1 MALTKESSGQAPR
14 PRDRKRDR
22 DHKQGALEE
31 AHGNGRVRIQRLVN
45 PRSAGGAQGARSVRT
60 QTRNP
65 RGQARSPQTFRGET
79 CAASLSQQGQDLF
92 RPRSD
97 ETGGNP
103 WGTHPGSSPHP
114 VRVGTPGTQTFP
126 GRPGP
131 KSERPARERRPSL
144 RPRVPAVPHVPE
156 QLHAPESPHVPGEPD
171 PRPRPRTAPRPV
183 RAPGRDPA
191 RVVPRP
197 PRVPRH
203 AAPAPRVPATT
214 RSRPPRE
221 WGSDAPARSGV
232 TPVPGRAAISG
243 CRVPEVPAACP
254 VPIRR

>member
-45 PRSAGGAQGARSVRT
+45 PRSASGAQGARSVRT

-126 GRPGP
+126 
-131 KSERPARERRPSL
+131 RPSGPQI
-144 RPRVPAVPHVPE
+144 RNVPPGSGAQACGSASRRYPTSRSNFTPRSHPTSRGNQAHVQGLG
-156 QLHAPESPHVPGEPD
+156 QLHAPSGRPAGTPPGWFRAHPGFHGTP
-171 PRPRPRTAPRPV
+171 PRHPASRQQPV
-183 RAPGRDPA
+183 RGLPGNGGRT
-191 RVVPRP
+191 PR
-197 PRVPRH
+197 
-203 AAPAPRVPATT
+203 
-214 RSRPPRE
+214 
-221 WGSDAPARSGV
+221 
-232 TPVPGRAAISG
+232 RAA
-243 CRVPEVPAACP
+243 A
-254 VPIRR
+254 